1 MATHS
6 LSGLHSF
13 VAAFHS
19 EPFWIG
25 IDVHK
30 RSYHLALLRA
40 DGKTFTL
47 VVPAI
52 PAKLVE
58 QLEDL
63 AIHIAGVSYEAG
75 PTGFS
80 LARALQAAKISVV
93 VAAPS
98 KVPRSIRA
106 GSKTDRLDCLK
117 LAHFVAKGLIRP
129 IAIPTE
135 HEEAHRALL
144 RRRHQLVDG
153 IRRSKQRIKGFLLY
167 HGFQESGAVKNWRS
181 DMPREIASLP
191 LEAEGRLTIE
201 SHLRELSFLQDELSS
216 VTMQLDQ
223 INLKQEHRATIR
235 ALTSVPGVGK
245 IVATTFHT
253 ELFRPERFKR
263 SEEVTSYLGLAPT
276 VRHSG
281 EKTPRG
287 YLAPVGQTRLRSL
300 LIEAAWLWR
309 AKDPYA
315 RDIYT
320 KLLSRTGIPQKAIA
334 ALARRLAIIL
344 WRLSIEQR
352 AYRPVNL

>member
-13 VAAFHS
+13 VAAFPS

-30 RSYHLALLRA
+30 RSYHVALLRA

-63 AIHIAGVSYEAG
+63 AIPIASVSYEAG

-144 RRRHQLVDG
+144 RGRHQLVDG

-167 HGFQESGAVKNWRS
+167 HGFQESDAVKNWRS

-245 IVATTFHT
+245 IVATTFHV

>member
-1 MATHS
+1 M
-6 LSGLHSF
+6 
-13 VAAFHS
+13 
-19 EPFWIG
+19 
-25 IDVHK
+25 
-30 RSYHLALLRA
+30 
-40 DGKTFTL
+40 
-47 VVPAI
+47 
-52 PAKLVE
+52 
-58 QLEDL
+58 Q
-63 AIHIAGVSYEAG
+63 
-75 PTGFS
+75 
-80 LARALQAAKISVV
+80 
-93 VAAPS
+93 
-98 KVPRSIRA
+98 
-106 GSKTDRLDCLK
+106 
-117 LAHFVAKGLIRP
+117 
-129 IAIPTE
+129 
-135 HEEAHRALL
+135 
-144 RRRHQLVDG
+144 
-153 IRRSKQRIKGFLLY
+153 
-167 HGFQESGAVKNWRS
+167 GFQESGAVKNWRS
-181 DMPREIASLP
+181 DMPREIVSLP

-201 SHLRELSFLQDELSS
+201 SHLRELSFLQDELRS

-235 ALTSVPGVGK
+235 ALTSVPGAGK
-245 IVATTFHT
+245 IVATTFHA